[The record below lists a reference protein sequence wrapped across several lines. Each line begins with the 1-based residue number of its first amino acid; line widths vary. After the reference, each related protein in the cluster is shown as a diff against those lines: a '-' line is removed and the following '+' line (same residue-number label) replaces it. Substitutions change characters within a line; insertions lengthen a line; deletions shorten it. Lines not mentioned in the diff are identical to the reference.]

1 MPSPGIDFGQRSV
14 ACAGLL
20 SLTFLAVLTSA
31 DAPSAGY
38 PVTLDGNVLF
48 TIEAPRAPYTAAQRA
63 TDISNDLLAL
73 ARSTEV
79 DASSLRMVPG
89 ETDTILLAGHTF
101 VMSITDEDARRAGLR
116 REDLAGQRRHTIQKA
131 VAAYR
136 RARAPWLILRAY
148 LVAMACWAAAAAFIF
163 VMYRLK
169 RRAVL
174 LLGDRYHR
182 FLTSRHLD
190 SVHAH
195 FGGQL
200 LAITDAVASLLAA
213 IAALVAICLASD
225 YSLSQFPGMA
235 GISRSIFDR
244 LQEPVILAAKLFAG
258 YLPHLF
264 VVLLIAAGTYVLTR
278 ILRAIAQAAEHGDI
292 SFPGFYPEWARPTSK
307 LLTLVLAIFALVVMF
322 PYLPGGDSPAF
333 RGISIFIGV
342 LVSLGS
348 SSAMGNLIAG
358 IILTYMHPYRVG
370 DRVRISDT
378 VGDVQEKSFL
388 VTRLRTVKN
397 VEIILP
403 NSMILGAHI
412 LNYTVQ
418 AEARGLILHTSVTLG
433 YDVPWRAAH
442 ELLIRAAKGTDGILT
457 APEPFV
463 LQTSLND
470 SHITY
475 EINAFT
481 NRPSEMECIV
491 ARMHERIQDEFNR
504 AGVEILSPA
513 YLSLRDGNPVTI
525 PKQNRTEDTK
535 ESWFTLP
542 RH

>member
-1 MPSPGIDFGQRSV
+1 V
-14 ACAGLL
+14 
-20 SLTFLAVLTSA
+20 
-31 DAPSAGY
+31 
-38 PVTLDGNVLF
+38 
-48 TIEAPRAPYTAAQRA
+48 
-63 TDISNDLLAL
+63 
-73 ARSTEV
+73 
-79 DASSLRMVPG
+79 
-89 ETDTILLAGHTF
+89 
-101 VMSITDEDARRAGLR
+101 
-116 REDLAGQRRHTIQKA
+116 
-131 VAAYR
+131 
-136 RARAPWLILRAY
+136 
-148 LVAMACWAAAAAFIF
+148 
-163 VMYRLK
+163 
-169 RRAVL
+169 
-174 LLGDRYHR
+174 
-182 FLTSRHLD
+182 
-190 SVHAH
+190 
-195 FGGQL
+195 
-200 LAITDAVASLLAA
+200 
-213 IAALVAICLASD
+213 
-225 YSLSQFPGMA
+225 
-235 GISRSIFDR
+235 
-244 LQEPVILAAKLFAG
+244 
-258 YLPHLF
+258 
-264 VVLLIAAGTYVLTR
+264 
-278 ILRAIAQAAEHGDI
+278 RAIAQAVEHGDI
-292 SFPGFYPEWARPTSK
+292 SFPGFYPEWAKPTSK
-307 LLTLVLAIFALVVMF
+307 LLTFVLAVLALVVMF

-433 YDVPWRAAH
+433 YDVPWRTVH
-442 ELLIRAAKGTDGILT
+442 QLLIRAAEGTDGILT
-457 APEPFV
+457 TPEPFV

-481 NRPSEMECIV
+481 NRPSDMEAIL

-513 YLSLRDGNPVTI
+513 YLSLRDGNTATI
-525 PKQNRTEDTK
+525 PKQNRAEDTQD
-535 ESWFTLP
+535 SWFKLP
-542 RH
+542 HR